1 MMLGLDTSKK
11 QGIFGTYVMLWV
23 SSHVLVYASKMPGA
37 PQYNATSVVLITEAV
52 KLVMALAFYRRYD
65 GDGAQLVRE
74 VRGSTD
80 LLLQYVVPA
89 LLYCVYNNLVYVNLT
104 FFDPGTYNVLMQLR
118 IVLTGVLYQ
127 LLFSTRLGRNQWL
140 AIVLIM
146 LGCVCKE
153 SPKLFGAAGRVPSAL
168 SHAWVLLAFQ
178 MACSVFAG
186 VYNEKLLKK
195 DGKDGRRVAASSG
208 RCSREGPSTSRDR
221 ATCESCVARGT
232 QPALLYC
239 RRVGTNLQ
247 NAYMYLNSIWCNLAF
262 LVLNGTLLE
271 AVHPDNLR
279 AVFSPTVLA
288 IVAIMA
294 SVGMVT
300 AFFLQPL
307 PLPQPLT
314 LPQPSPL
321 PSRFPQP
328 QPQPQPGHGL
338 LLEDLRLG
346 PQVSR
351 LRRRGAAHHP
361 ALDLVLRHT
370 PRPRRCARRGDGG
383 RRRRA
388 LRAPSQW
395 PGGGAGRDRC
405 LRA

>member
-65 GDGAQLVRE
+65 GDAAQLVRE

-178 MACSVFAG
+178 MVCSVFAG

-195 DGKDGRRVAASSG
+195 DGKDGRRLAVVVVVVVAVVVVV
-208 RCSREGPSTSRDR
+208 RGPSIADPCS
-221 ATCESCVARGT
+221 V
-232 QPALLYC
+232 
-239 RRVGTNLQ
+239 RV
-247 NAYMYLNSIWCNLAF
+247 
-262 LVLNGTLLE
+262 V
-271 AVHPDNLR
+271 
-279 AVFSPTVLA
+279 
-288 IVAIMA
+288 
-294 SVGMVT
+294 
-300 AFFLQPL
+300 
-307 PLPQPLT
+307 
-314 LPQPSPL
+314 
-321 PSRFPQP
+321 
-328 QPQPQPGHGL
+328 
-338 LLEDLRLG
+338 
-346 PQVSR
+346 
-351 LRRRGAAHHP
+351 
-361 ALDLVLRHT
+361 
-370 PRPRRCARRGDGG
+370 
-383 RRRRA
+383 
-388 LRAPSQW
+388 
-395 PGGGAGRDRC
+395 
-405 LRA
+405 

>member
-65 GDGAQLVRE
+65 GDTAQLVRE

-140 AIVLIM
+140 AIILIM

-178 MACSVFAG
+178 MVCSVFAG

-195 DGKDGRRVAASSG
+195 DGKDG
-208 RCSREGPSTSRDR
+208 
-221 ATCESCVARGT
+221 
-232 QPALLYC
+232 

-262 LVLNGTLLE
+262 LVLNGTLQE

-300 AFFLQPL
+300 GFFLKILDSVLKSVASAVEVLLTTLLSTLFFGTPL
-307 PLPQPLT
+307 ALADVLAAAMVGGGVALYARPA
-314 LPQPSPL
+314 
-321 PSRFPQP
+321 
-328 QPQPQPGHGL
+328 GG
-338 LLEDLRLG
+338 
-346 PQVSR
+346 
-351 LRRRGAAHHP
+351 RGAVP
-361 ALDLVLRHT
+361 AAT
-370 PRPRRCARRGDGG
+370 
-383 RRRRA
+383 
-388 LRAPSQW
+388 
-395 PGGGAGRDRC
+395 GASELSELIPMG
-405 LRA
+405 LKK